1 MSGYSVAAP
10 SALRQLRGLS
20 GEQAYELWLDGGPSR
35 WGSLSARNQARWETF
50 ARYLE
55 NHAITSINVTE
66 KIIALLGGRAH
77 PFDVAQVDDTAHR
90 MGERSY
96 TDAQIA
102 EAAELFLHGAL
113 NVPDPDPVTGDAS
126 MFNVDAAFNL
136 AGETKIA
143 GQGHFITAD
152 VPKGSTVT
160 LGNSW
165 EELAGEVADEY
176 TAKLADR
183 ATPDVAAAVDV
194 LANALKAMLAP
205 KG

>member
-66 KIIALLGGRAH
+66 KIIALLGGRTH
-77 PFDVAQVDDTAHR
+77 PFDTSEAPEVNR
-90 MGERSY
+90 GERQY

-113 NVPDPDPVTGDAS
+113 NVPDSDPVTGGDAS
-126 MFNVDAAFNL
+126 MFVDGTDGL
-136 AGETKIA
+136 AVRVKTRNPEKFKVERPDGPYEV
-143 GQGHFITAD
+143 H
-152 VPKGSTVT
+152 SEVT
-160 LGNSW
+160 
-165 EELAGEVADEY
+165 
-176 TAKLADR
+176 
-183 ATPDVAAAVDV
+183 AAVDT
-194 LANALKAMLAP
+194 LANALKALLV
-205 KG
+205 KE